1 MEQLSGRMD
10 EWMRLD
16 GMGGMMGQGK
26 WMDVNDMRGMSGYSE
41 MDETDWMGWVE
52 QRVRSRWIR
61 MDG

>member
-26 WMDVNDMRGMSGYSE
+26 WMDEKDTHGMSGYSE
-41 MDETDWMGWVE
+41 MDETDWMEWVE

>member
-26 WMDVNDMRGMSGYSE
+26 WMDVNDMRGISGYSE

>member
-26 WMDVNDMRGMSGYSE
+26 WMDVNDMHGMSGYSE